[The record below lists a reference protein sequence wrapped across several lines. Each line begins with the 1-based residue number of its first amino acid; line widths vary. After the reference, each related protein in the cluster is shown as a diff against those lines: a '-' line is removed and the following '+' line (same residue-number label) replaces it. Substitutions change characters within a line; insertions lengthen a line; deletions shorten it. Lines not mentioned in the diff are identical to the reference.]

1 MHAVAAK
8 AVCFYEALQPEFTSY
23 QKQVIK
29 NSKVLSEELNN
40 YGFNLV
46 SGGTDNHLMLVDLT
60 ERDITG
66 IEAEVALGKAGI
78 VVNKNTIPFEK
89 RSAQVT
95 SGLRIGTP
103 AVTTR
108 GFKENEIKIVAGLIK
123 NVLENISDDKILKDT
138 RSAVNELCAK
148 FPIYEYLN

>member
-8 AVCFYEALQPEFTSY
+8 AVCFHEALQPEFIEY

-29 NSKVLSEELNN
+29 NSKVLAGEMIN

-60 ERDITG
+60 TRDITG
-66 IEAEVALGKAGI
+66 FEAEVALGKAGI

-108 GFKENEIKIVAGLIK
+108 GFREDEIKIVAGLIR
-123 NVLENISDDKILKDT
+123 NVLENINDDKILEET
-138 RSAVNELCAK
+138 RVTVNELCAK
-148 FPIYEYLN
+148 FPIYEYLS